1 MVRAPSI
8 GLLGLVFVVALL
20 AATPAGAQDDLG
32 WRWNADSNQPMREAG
47 RIVDFAL
54 RVEARLEIDEGEAAA
69 IVAEILDDERSWTGL
84 EDVVFHLSEDPEAEF
99 LVTIA
104 SPATT
109 DQMCLPLNTVG
120 RLSCRRGN
128 QIILNAD
135 RWNRG
140 PDVYH
145 TSYDGALDEYRRY
158 LVNHEVGHFLGK
170 GHVQPANCSE
180 STRAPVMMQQTFGL
194 RGCAINGWPSLD
206 GTELPPAELAPSI
219 AHALRRRGLTT
230 MAGRP
235 IGGLDTGLLASA
247 VLAWPESS

>member
-1 MVRAPSI
+1 MRAKSV
-8 GLLGLVFVVALL
+8 GLLGLVWALAFFV
-20 AATPAGAQDDLG
+20 ATPVGAQDESG
-32 WRWNADSNQPMREAG
+32 WLWNTQSNDPVDDAG
-47 RIVDFAL
+47 RVVDFAV
-54 RVEARLEIDEGEAAA
+54 RVEATLEIDVRQAGA
-69 IVAEILDDERSWTGL
+69 IVAEILDDERSWRGL
-84 EDVVFHLSEDPEAEF
+84 EDVVFRLSDDPSAEF

-128 QIILNAD
+128 QVILNAD

-145 TSYDGALDEYRRY
+145 SSYEGALDEYRRY

-170 GHVQPANCSE
+170 GHVQPANCTG

-194 RGCAINGWPSLD
+194 RDCAINGWPTLD
-206 GTELPPAELAPSI
+206 GTQTPPVELDPSI
-219 AHALRRRGLTT
+219 AHALRRSGLTT

-235 IGGLDTGLLASA
+235 VSGLDSGLLASA
-247 VLAWPESS
+247 LFVWPE